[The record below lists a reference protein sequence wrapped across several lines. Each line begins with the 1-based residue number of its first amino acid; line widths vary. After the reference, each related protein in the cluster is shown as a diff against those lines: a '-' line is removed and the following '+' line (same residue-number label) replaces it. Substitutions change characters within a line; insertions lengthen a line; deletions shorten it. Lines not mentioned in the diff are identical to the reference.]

1 MSSKIAPSTLSYRDR
16 LHLAQNDSFAYKQ
29 LYSHGSQKDVFA
41 RLTGDASGR
50 IERLNETNSSMSSTG
65 SPRSMDS
72 ADSDIPWPEMSP
84 TSNAFY
90 SQGTLSGFM
99 SNTSKPGTSTASIR
113 SSRNNLDAHVPLDKL
128 PEKLE
133 KRFKQQNPLE
143 YMATLRPQA
152 ETTNQT
158 LRMMGT
164 YASDFQNK
172 RAGMQTVHMAPGG
185 PAGFH
190 PDVKA

>member
-1 MSSKIAPSTLSYRDR
+1 MGST
-16 LHLAQNDSFAYKQ
+16 
-29 LYSHGSQKDVFA
+29 
-41 RLTGDASGR
+41 
-50 IERLNETNSSMSSTG
+50 
-65 SPRSMDS
+65 RSMDS
-72 ADSDIPWPEMSP
+72 ADNDVPWPEMSP

-113 SSRNNLDAHVPLDKL
+113 SSRNNLEAHVPLDKL

-133 KRFKQQNPLE
+133 KRYKQKNSLE

-164 YASDFQNK
+164 YASDYQAK
-172 RAGMQTVHMAPGG
+172 RAGMQIVHMAPGG
-185 PAGFH
+185 PVGYH